1 MTELPKPNEKLG
13 RSMIDAVINSGTT
26 ITIDEDVLR
35 SVATSMVEHAE
46 KYEAL
51 AAKKDEGITNT
62 ENKGK
67 EGTRS
72 GDVAPIHKPGVT
84 SLNGVYTKVSKQLI
98 TFANTLRTDAAA
110 LVWIAD
116 QNAANE
122 NARVKD
128 IEQVDTSTAPNG
140 TTTTQTA

>member
-128 IEQVDTSTAPNG
+128 IEQVDGDTAPSDA
-140 TTTTQTA
+140 T